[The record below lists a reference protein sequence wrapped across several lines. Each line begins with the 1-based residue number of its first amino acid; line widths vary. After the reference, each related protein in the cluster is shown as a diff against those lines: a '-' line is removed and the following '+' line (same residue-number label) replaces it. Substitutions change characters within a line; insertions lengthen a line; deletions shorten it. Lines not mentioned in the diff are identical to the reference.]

1 MDARPHAAGRPRPLP
16 LSPAQ
21 IVAIGLVAASIG
33 GAAWLVRQRPEAN
46 EAPLLDGTALDAAQ
60 LAAVEA
66 ALDRAGLTDYR
77 TESGQV
83 WVPRSRQSAYKRAV
97 VDGDALPKPWGTR
110 FQQAISEGG
119 MWVSPAA
126 RAESLKVARQD
137 ELALVVASM
146 PGIERAAVLYD
157 EARGEGFR
165 QESIKTASVGIRSA
179 AGMELDAVR
188 AHGIRVL
195 VASSVAG
202 LEPEHVAVTDL
213 TSGRVFAGPLRDDV
227 AGTGL
232 DAGLARRM
240 AVEGAIAGRLR
251 QALEFVPGVIVA
263 VSVEHARAAAATV
276 GSGTDGVA
284 AAVPSAAANAPA
296 EVAAAGPSTE
306 PAGRAAAPAADALP
320 GAVRVTVSLPD
331 SYLDTAVAAT
341 RARARRDSAEAPAGE
356 AVARGEID
364 RVRDLVMRSLPG
376 IADPERL
383 EVLVTS
389 HPSPRTGPGRSVARV
404 DEAPPPPVRDGAAEA
419 VATTGGATLV
429 TREQW
434 MALAS
439 VLAGATAGA
448 LWWAGS
454 RGRAAVGRR
463 RGAHV
468 DADADDLAPAAHGDA
483 VDRRLAA

>member
-1 MDARPHAAGRPRPLP
+1 MDARPHATGGPRPLP

-21 IVAIGLVAASIG
+21 FVAIGLVAASIG
-33 GAAWLVRQRPEAN
+33 GAAWLVRQRPEAT

-137 ELALVVASM
+137 ELALVLASM
-146 PGIERAAVLYD
+146 PGIDRAAVLYD

-165 QESIKTASVGIRSA
+165 QESKKTASVGIRPAS
-179 AGMELDAVR
+179 GTELDAVR

-195 VASSVAG
+195 VAASVAG

-213 TSGRVFAGPLRDDV
+213 SSGRVFAGPLRDGAD
-227 AGTGL
+227 GPGL
-232 DAGLARRM
+232 DAASARRM

-251 QALEFVPGVIVA
+251 QTLEFVPGVIVA
-263 VSVEHARAAAATV
+263 VAVERPASAPAATPRA
-276 GSGTDGVA
+276 DGA
-284 AAVPSAAANAPA
+284 PAAVPSAAANAPA
-296 EVAAAGPSTE
+296 ELSL
-306 PAGRAAAPAADALP
+306 AAPPPAPPMAADAP
-320 GAVRVTVSLPD
+320 PEAVRVTVSLPD
-331 SYLDTAVAAT
+331 DYLDAAVAAM
-341 RARARRDSAEAPAGE
+341 RARRGAADVPAGE
-356 AVARGEID
+356 DPARGEIE
-364 RVRDLVMRSLPG
+364 RVRDLVTRSLPG
-376 IADPERL
+376 IADPARL

-389 HPSPRTGPGRSVARV
+389 HPSPAPAPGRGVARAAEAAPAPPR
-404 DEAPPPPVRDGAAEA
+404 DATAGGGEAPPTDGGVRLTSE
-419 VATTGGATLV
+419 
-429 TREQW
+429 RW
-434 MALAS
+434 MTLAS
-439 VLAGATAGA
+439 VLAGALAGA

-454 RGRAAVGRR
+454 RGRPAAGRR
-463 RGAHV
+463 RGA
-468 DADADDLAPAAHGDA
+468 ADDDLGPAPRADA